1 MSPINKSN
9 SEKNRTIKAVFVE
22 AYGIL
27 NFTSAQKEKALGEI
41 AGLQQLAI
49 AREMVKDLAKDELDV
64 LGKILA
70 KNEDEIKQEEI
81 DAILKKHSPSKDLEF
96 NVKLAIERVLRDHT
110 AFLKTQG
117 NAEQKA
123 KIAALLTNI

>member
-1 MSPINKSN
+1 MNT
-9 SEKNRTIKAVFVE
+9 EKNGKIKAVFVE

-27 NFTSAQKEKALGEI
+27 NFTSDQKEKALGEI

-49 AREMVKDLAKDELDV
+49 AREMVKDLAKEELDD

-70 KNEDEIKQEEI
+70 KGEDEIKQEEI
-81 DAILKKHSPSKDLEF
+81 DAILKKHSPSKNLEF
-96 NVKLAIERVLRDHT
+96 NVKLAIEKVLRDHA

-117 NAEQKA
+117 NESQKE
-123 KIAALLTNI
+123 KITALLSNI